1 MLGSLQK
8 LLNLTYRDNAKK
20 NPRNCVNM
28 WNFYGFSQTNLNS
41 TRLIYYDGTANS
53 A

>member
-1 MLGSLQK
+1 MIFWKPSL
-8 LLNLTYRDNAKK
+8 RDIKIDKK
-20 NPRNCVNM
+20 NPRNCANM
-28 WNFYGFSQTNLNS
+28 WNFYGFSRTNLNS